1 MAFERYIIPEAGAT
15 PKMAIHL
22 FVAILSEYLGGEKN
36 AAETQA
42 AIEAHLGISLDS
54 DDQQDITDTLAY
66 INGGADAPAKRARM
80 DEVYRVCVISEH
92 GGWYG
97 TQSTLRTRLSW
108 STPA

>member
-54 DDQQDITDTLAY
+54 DDQQDITELMLLQKEQEWMKC
-66 INGGADAPAKRARM
+66 I
-80 DEVYRVCVISEH
+80 EFV
-92 GGWYG
+92 
-97 TQSTLRTRLSW
+97 L
-108 STPA
+108 